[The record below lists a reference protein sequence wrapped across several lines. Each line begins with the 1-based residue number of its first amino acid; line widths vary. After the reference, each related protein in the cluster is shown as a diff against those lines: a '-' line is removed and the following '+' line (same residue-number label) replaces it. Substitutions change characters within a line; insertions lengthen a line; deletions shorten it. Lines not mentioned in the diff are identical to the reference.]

1 MPWLPYRF
9 PVATLETI
17 AKFVNSA
24 FYSEKETRT
33 LMIVFGLDGGIAS
46 VGWAVIDTSSESATL
61 HCGVRMFDA
70 PETDKE
76 RTPTAAV
83 RRGFR
88 GQRRVIRRRRQR
100 MNQVRAILADTG
112 LLPTRDRDALRLGI
126 DPWQARAAG
135 IECAL
140 SATEFAAALG
150 HIARHRGFKSNS
162 KRQGNNDPGDET
174 SKMKKAIAENQGKL
188 AQWRTVGEMM
198 ARAPE
203 FASLKRNR
211 DGGFSHSLLRDD
223 QEAEVRSLFNAQRRF
238 GNPLASEDLEQAYT
252 KAAFYQRP
260 LQDSEALLGLCPFEP
275 GQKRTTRRSYSF
287 ELFRLL
293 SRLNNL
299 KLLTQ
304 DGPRPLTPDQVASIA
319 ADFGHTR
326 GISFASIRRT
336 LGLTESIRFSEV
348 DRSDEAKRDVVA
360 RTGGAAEG
368 TYTLRQLLPDGW
380 WRGLLAR
387 PELLDRIAEIIT
399 FRDAPERIRAGLEE
413 ANVDPIIIDLLM
425 EAVNQGKFSNF
436 GGTGHISA
444 KAARA
449 IIPGLRRGLVY
460 SEACAEAGYNH
471 AESSFSLEDIRNATV
486 RRAVGEMIKQVRAMA
501 QCFGHPDLIHVE
513 LARDIGKSSAER
525 DKISNEIEKKNKERD
540 KHRAEL
546 EELLSRQINGEE
558 LLRYEL
564 WKEQNGRC
572 LYTDTEIHP
581 LQLAYSDN
589 SVQIDHI
596 LPWSRFGDDSFVNK
610 TLCLTSANQ
619 NKRGRTPYEWFK
631 QERTVEEWE
640 CFSRRVEDC
649 KSMKGRK
656 KRGFYL
662 RQNAQ
667 EVEDNFRNR
676 NLSDTRYA
684 ARLLLGLLDRQF
696 GAPGERRVLARPGAL
711 TAKLRRAW
719 GLEGLKKDENGK
731 RLEDDRNHAVDA
743 CVVAATS
750 ESLLQQVTKAVQEAE
765 TRGFKRDFTAN
776 VPEPFIGFRAAVL
789 AAREQVFVSRSER
802 RRARGQAHDAT
813 IRQVTERDGK
823 PAVYARKSIL
833 TLKKTEDLENLKD
846 VERNQR
852 LRQVLQ
858 DWIDAG
864 KPAKALPR
872 WPVRN
877 EVAQA
882 EYDGAVAEYFPAEWA
897 ATTEMVGAERREARR
912 LLRRRFEAETPDK
925 AAALSATVEGAEIRH
940 VMLKS
945 KDKPALMLRGG
956 TAQRG
961 SMVRVDVFRE
971 AGKKGKF
978 KYHLVPIYVH
988 QIADK
993 ARWPKPPNLAVVA
1006 AKEENEWTCIDGF
1019 QFMFSLYS
1027 NSLIEVIDSNGLV
1040 TLGYFRG
1047 LHRGTGAITIASVNS
1062 AANTKAGIGAKMLC
1076 SFKKF
1081 DVSRLGNVSEITSEV
1096 RTWHGVACT

>member
-1 MPWLPYRF
+1 
-9 PVATLETI
+9 
-17 AKFVNSA
+17 
-24 FYSEKETRT
+24 
-33 LMIVFGLDGGIAS
+33 MIIFGLDGGIAS
-46 VGWAVIDTSSESATL
+46 IGWAVINTSLEAADVQ
-61 HCGVRMFDA
+61 CGVRMFDA
-70 PETDKE
+70 PETNKE
-76 RTPTAAV
+76 RTPKTAV

-100 MNQVRAILADTG
+100 MNQVRAVLADAG
-112 LLPTRDRDALRLGI
+112 LLPTQDRDALRLRV
-126 DPWQARAAG
+126 DPWQARAVG
-135 IECAL
+135 LDHAL
-140 SATEFAAALG
+140 SPVQFAAALG

-162 KRQGNNDPGDET
+162 KRQGENDPGDET
-174 SKMKKAIAENQGKL
+174 SQMKKAIAENQEKL
-188 AQWRTVGEMM
+188 AQWRSVGEMM

-203 FASLKRNR
+203 FASRKHNR
-211 DGGFSHSLLRDD
+211 DKDFSHSLLRDD
-223 QEAEVRSLFNAQRRF
+223 QAAEVRALFTAQRRF
-238 GNPLASEDLEQAYT
+238 GNPLATEDLEQAYT

-260 LQDSEALLGLCPFEP
+260 LQDSETLLGTCPFEP
-275 GQKRTTRRSYSF
+275 DQKRTTRRSYSF

-304 DGPRPLTPDQVASIA
+304 DGPRPLTPEQVAAITT
-319 ADFGHTR
+319 DFGHKR
-326 GISFASIRRT
+326 GISFASVRRT
-336 LGLTESIRFSEV
+336 LDLADSTRFSEV
-348 DRSDEAKRDVVA
+348 DRADEAKRDVVA

-368 TYTLRQLLPDGW
+368 TYTLRQLLPDGS

-387 PELLDRIAEIIT
+387 PELLDRIAEIIA
-399 FRDAPERIRAGLEE
+399 FRDAPERIRTGLEE
-413 ANVDPIIIDLLM
+413 AGVDPIIIDLLM
-425 EAVNQGKFSNF
+425 DAVDQGKFANF
-436 GGTGHISA
+436 GGTSHISS

-471 AESSFSLEDIRNATV
+471 AESSFNLEDISNATV

-501 QCFGHPDLIHVE
+501 QRFGSPDLIHVE
-513 LARDIGKSSAER
+513 LARDIGKSAEER

-540 KHRAEL
+540 KRRAEL
-546 EELLSRQINGEE
+546 VELLNREVSGEE

-572 LYTDTEIHP
+572 LYTDNEIRP
-581 LQLAYSDN
+581 LQLAAADN

-631 QERTVEEWE
+631 QEKSAEEWE

-676 NLSDTRYA
+676 NLNDTRYA

-696 GAPGERRVLARPGAL
+696 GVPGERRIRARPGAL

-750 ESLLQQVTKAVQEAE
+750 ESLLQHLTKTVQDAEANGL
-765 TRGFKRDFTAN
+765 RRDFIAN
-776 VPEPFIGFRAAVL
+776 IPEPFSRFRAAVL
-789 AAREQVFVSRSER
+789 AARDQVFVSRSER

-813 IRQVTERDGK
+813 IRQFAERDGK
-823 PAVYARKSIL
+823 TVVYARKSVSKL
-833 TLKKTEDLENLKD
+833 TINDLENLKD
-846 VERNQR
+846 QERNQR
-852 LRQVLQ
+852 LRQVLH
-858 DWIDAG
+858 DWIEAG
-864 KPAKALPR
+864 KPPKALPR

-877 EVAQA
+877 EAAQA
-882 EYDGAVAEYFPAEWA
+882 EYDGVVAEHFPAEWA
-897 ATTEMVGAERREARR
+897 ATTEMVGTERREARR
-912 LLRRRFEAETPDK
+912 LLRRRFEAEAPEQ
-925 AAALSATVEGAEIRH
+925 AAALAVTIEGAEIRH
-940 VMLKS
+940 VILKS
-945 KDKPALMLRGG
+945 KDKPALLLRGG

-961 SMVRVDVFRE
+961 AMVRVDVFRE
-971 AGKKGKF
+971 VGKKGKF
-978 KYHLVPIYVH
+978 KYHLVPVYVH

-1006 AKEENEWTCIDGF
+1006 SKEENDWTCIDGF

-1027 NSLIEVIDSNGLV
+1027 NSLIEVIDSNGVV
-1040 TLGYFRG
+1040 TRGYFRG
-1047 LHRGTGAITIASVNS
+1047 LDRSTGALKIASMES
-1062 AANTKAGIGAKMLC
+1062 AASIQSGIGSKTLHA
-1076 SFKKF
+1076 FKKF
-1081 DVSRLGNVSEITSEV
+1081 DVSRLGDVSEITSEV

>member
-1 MPWLPYRF
+1 
-9 PVATLETI
+9 
-17 AKFVNSA
+17 
-24 FYSEKETRT
+24 
-33 LMIVFGLDGGIAS
+33 MIVFGLDGGIAS
-46 VGWAVIDTSSESATL
+46 IGWAVIDTSSEIAHL

-112 LLPTRDRDALRLGI
+112 LLHTKDRDALRLGI
-126 DPWQARAAG
+126 DPWQARATG
-135 IECAL
+135 LERIL

-162 KRQGNNDPGDET
+162 KRQGSNDPGDDT
-174 SKMKKAIAENQGKL
+174 SKMKKAIAENQSKL

-203 FASLKRNR
+203 FARVKHNR
-211 DGGFSHSLLRDD
+211 AGSFSRSLLRDD
-223 QEAEVRSLFNAQRRF
+223 QEAEVRSLFSAQRRF
-238 GNPLASEDLEQAYT
+238 GNPLATEDLEQTYT
-252 KAAFYQRP
+252 QAAFYQRP
-260 LQDSEALLGLCPFEP
+260 LQDSETLLGICPFEP
-275 GQKRTTRRSYSF
+275 SQKRTTRRSYSF

-304 DGPRPLTPDQVASIA
+304 DGPRPLTPDQIASIA

-336 LGLTESIRFSEV
+336 LNLTESTRFSEV
-348 DRSDEAKRDVVA
+348 DRADEAKRDVVA
-360 RTGGAAEG
+360 RTGAAAEG
-368 TYTLRQLLPDGW
+368 TYTLRQLLPDGLW
-380 WRGLLAR
+380 QGLLAK
-387 PELLDRIAEIIT
+387 PALLDRIAEVIA
-399 FRDAPERIRAGLEE
+399 FRDAPERILAGLEE
-413 ANVDPIIIDLLM
+413 AGVDPIVINLLM
-425 EAVNQGKFSNF
+425 EAVDQGKFVHFN
-436 GGTGHISA
+436 GAGHISS

-449 IIPGLRRGLVY
+449 IIPGLQRGQVY

-471 AESSFSLEDIRNATV
+471 AESNFSLEDIRNATV
-486 RRAVGEMIKQVRAMA
+486 RRAVGEMVKHVRALA
-501 QCFGHPDLIHVE
+501 RRFGHPDLIHVE
-513 LARDIGKSSAER
+513 LARDIGKSAEER
-525 DKISNEIEKKNKERD
+525 DQISREIEKKNKERD

-546 EELLSRQINGEE
+546 EELLGRQVSGEE

-572 LYTDTEIHP
+572 LYTDTEIRP
-581 LQLAYSDN
+581 LQLASADN

-596 LPWSRFGDDSFVNK
+596 LPWSRFGDDSFANK

-619 NKRGRTPYEWFK
+619 HKRGRTPYEWFK
-631 QERTVEEWE
+631 LEKSTEDWER
-640 CFSRRVEDC
+640 FSRRVEDC

-662 RQNAQ
+662 RQNAT
-667 EVEDNFRNR
+667 EVEDSFRTR
-676 NLSDTRYA
+676 NLNDTRYA
-684 ARLLLGLLDRQF
+684 TRLLLGLLDRQF
-696 GAPGERRVLARPGAL
+696 GGPGERRVRARPGAL

-719 GLEGLKKDENGK
+719 GLEGLKKDESGK

-750 ESLLQQVTKAVQEAE
+750 EALLQQLTKAVQDAE
-765 TRGFKRDFTAN
+765 TRGLKRDFTAN
-776 VPEPFIGFRAAVL
+776 IPEPFSGFRAAVL
-789 AAREQVFVSRSER
+789 AARDQVFVSRSER

-813 IRQVTERDGK
+813 IRQVAEVDGK
-823 PAVYARKSIL
+823 TVVYARRSIL
-833 TLKKTEDLENLKD
+833 TLKAKDLENLKD
-846 VERNQR
+846 LERNQR

-864 KPAKALPR
+864 SPPKALPR

-877 EVAQA
+877 ETAQA
-882 EYDGAVAEYFPAEWA
+882 EYDGAVAEHFPAEWA
-897 ATTEMVGAERREARR
+897 ATAEMLGVERREARR
-912 LLRRRFEAETPDK
+912 LLRRRFEAEAPEQ
-925 AAALSATVEGAEIRH
+925 AAALAATIEGTEIRH

-971 AGKKGKF
+971 TGKKGKF

-993 ARWPKPPNLAVVA
+993 ARWPNPPNMAVMQ
-1006 AKEENEWTCIDGF
+1006 AKEENEWTCVDDF
-1019 QFMFSLYS
+1019 QFIFSLYS
-1027 NSLIEVIDSNGLV
+1027 NSLIEVIDSNGVV
-1040 TLGYFRG
+1040 TQGYFRG
-1047 LHRGTGAITIASVNS
+1047 FDRATGNIAIASMRS
-1062 AANTKAGIGAKMLC
+1062 AADVKKGIGPKTLH
-1076 SFKKF
+1076 SFKKL
-1081 DVSRLGNVSEITSEV
+1081 DISRLGDVSEVTGEV
-1096 RTWHGVACT
+1096 RTWHGVACI